1 VRKMERPAKQKMLT
15 KKCSCMKATVH
26 PRLNAIRPR
35 RWIHLG
41 PCRGNRDQIARERR
55 ADHIRFKMFR
65 REIFNFCWPLL
76 RIGPGLW
83 NWGSNSTN
91 TSRSYNSLFAPN
103 PSAAAPLIERSIRTT
118 DRFLPGLFDAPWLR
132 LGCQK

>member
-1 VRKMERPAKQKMLT
+1 MDPSNGPLSWQPRPEQGKGAL
-15 KKCSCMKATVH
+15 
-26 PRLNAIRPR
+26 
-35 RWIHLG
+35 
-41 PCRGNRDQIARERR
+41 
-55 ADHIRFKMFR
+55 DHIRFKMFR

-91 TSRSYNSLFAPN
+91 NSRSYNSLFAPN
-103 PSAAAPLIERSIRTT
+103 PSAAAPLIERSIPTT